1 MSVELEERLHIGP
14 AGWQYDDWNG
24 IFYPSPRPRGFD
36 ALEYVASYFNL
47 DEINSTFYRVP
58 APDIC
63 RRWAE
68 RVSHNARF
76 VFTAKAH
83 HALTHGASDHPP
95 ELGPF
100 RDAMESLADANRL
113 GCVLLQFPWSF
124 RFEPAAR
131 RRIDALVS
139 SLRPLPLAVEVRH
152 GSWDSDEADS
162 FLAGHGVAV
171 CGVDQPVIGESRP
184 PFRFR
189 AGPAG
194 AYFRFHGR
202 NYRNW
207 FGADVG
213 RDARYDYLYSAAELS
228 PWADVIRR
236 AATEST
242 RVFVV
247 LNNHFRG
254 QAPANAFE
262 LGALLTGAR
271 PPAPAV
277 LRRAYPRLAE
287 STAEAPD
294 DTATPGDLFGR

>member
-1 MSVELEERLHIGP
+1 MSEKREERLHIGP

-24 IFYPSPRPRGFD
+24 TFYPSPRPRGFD

-58 APDIC
+58 APETC

-68 RVSHNARF
+68 RVAHNGRF
-76 VFTAKAH
+76 LFTAKAH
-83 HALTHGASDHPP
+83 RALTHGPLDRPP
-95 ELGPF
+95 ELAAF
-100 RDAMESLADANRL
+100 CAAMEPLAAANRL

-124 RFEPAAR
+124 RCNGDAR
-131 RRIDALVS
+131 RRIGALVAA
-139 SLRPLPLAVEVRH
+139 LRPLPLAVEVRH
-152 GSWDSDEADS
+152 ASWDSDDAEA
-162 FLAGHGVAV
+162 FLASHDVSV
-171 CGVDQPVIGESRP
+171 CGIDQPVIGESRAP
-184 PFRFR
+184 YRFR

-207 FGADVG
+207 FAADAD
-213 RDARYDYLYSAAELS
+213 RDARYDYLYSPAELS

-236 AATEST
+236 AAADGT
-242 RVFVV
+242 RAFVV

-262 LGALLTGAR
+262 LEALLAGTR

-277 LRRAYPRLAE
+277 LRRAYPRLAATT
-287 STAEAPD
+287 SAAPD
-294 DTATPGDLFGR
+294 QFGAPGDLFGN

>member
-1 MSVELEERLHIGP
+1 VSLELEERLHVGP
-14 AGWQYDDWNG
+14 AGWQYEDWNG

-58 APDIC
+58 APETC

-68 RVSHNARF
+68 RVAHHGRF
-76 VFTAKAH
+76 LFTAKAH
-83 HALTHGASDHPP
+83 QALTHGPSDHPT
-95 ELGPF
+95 EV
-100 RDAMESLADANRL
+100 DAMRRALEPLAAAGRL

-131 RRIDALVS
+131 RRIDSLVPALA
-139 SLRPLPLAVEVRH
+139 PLPLAVEVRH
-152 GSWDSDEADS
+152 ASWDTDAADS
-162 FLAGHGVAV
+162 FLAAHDVAV
-171 CGVDQPVIGESRP
+171 CGIDQPVIGESRP
-184 PFRFR
+184 PFRYR

-194 AYFRFHGR
+194 AYFRLHGR

-207 FGADVG
+207 FAEDAG

-236 AATEST
+236 AATAST

-262 LGALLTGAR
+262 LSAALTGQH
-271 PPAPAV
+271 PPAPAT

-287 STAEAPD
+287 STAPGPDEPAAPR
-294 DTATPGDLFGR
+294 DLFDG